1 MLVFKLLLSPKEE
14 RNKIH
19 KKEAKKM
26 QIQEYVYVHCINF
39 LGLRN
44 NCGFIYTCV
53 LNFILNLKWKTKVN
67 GPGATTNVHLFT

>member
-1 MLVFKLLLSPKEE
+1 MY
-14 RNKIH
+14 
-19 KKEAKKM
+19 M
-26 QIQEYVYVHCINF
+26 CINF

-67 GPGATTNVHLFT
+67 GHGATTVPLQMYIYLHNKKLLALVYKQKKKINGQRNFVSFETY

>member
-1 MLVFKLLLSPKEE
+1 M
-14 RNKIH
+14 H
-19 KKEAKKM
+19 M
-26 QIQEYVYVHCINF
+26 CINF

>member
-26 QIQEYVYVHCINF
+26 QIQEYVPVYVYKLF
-39 LGLRN
+39 GL
-44 NCGFIYTCV
+44 
-53 LNFILNLKWKTKVN
+53 KK
-67 GPGATTNVHLFT
+67 

>member
-19 KKEAKKM
+19 KKEAKKK
-26 QIQEYVYVHCINF
+26 CKSKNINF

-44 NCGFIYTCV
+44 NCGFMYTCV
-53 LNFILNLKWKTKVN
+53 LNFILNLKWKTKEN

>member
-1 MLVFKLLLSPKEE
+1 MY
-14 RNKIH
+14 
-19 KKEAKKM
+19 M
-26 QIQEYVYVHCINF
+26 CINF

-67 GPGATTNVHLFT
+67 GPGATTKMYIYLHNKKLLALVYKQKKKSMVREIPFHLRHID

>member
-1 MLVFKLLLSPKEE
+1 MYFYHQKKREI
-14 RNKIH
+14 KFT
-19 KKEAKKM
+19 KKEAKKKCKSKNM
-26 QIQEYVYVHCINF
+26 YMCINF

>member
-1 MLVFKLLLSPKEE
+1 MY
-14 RNKIH
+14 KI
-19 KKEAKKM
+19 M
-26 QIQEYVYVHCINF
+26 CINF

>member
-19 KKEAKKM
+19 KKKKLKKCKSKNM
-26 QIQEYVYVHCINF
+26 YMCINF

-53 LNFILNLKWKTKVN
+53 LNFILNLKWKTNVN

>member
-1 MLVFKLLLSPKEE
+1 M
-14 RNKIH
+14 N
-19 KKEAKKM
+19 M
-26 QIQEYVYVHCINF
+26 CINF

-67 GPGATTNVHLFT
+67 GPGATYLHNKKLLALVYKQKKKINGQRNSVSFETY